1 MRIAIVDESASRAS
15 IIQEGLAEIPD
26 SELFVL
32 TERHGL
38 GRDAD
43 PFAIPGGE

>member
-15 IIQEGLAEIPD
+15 IIEEGLAQLPD

-32 TERHGL
+32 TARHGL
-38 GRDAD
+38 MAK
-43 PFAIPGGE
+43 IE